1 MDDITFEPGELID
14 HRYRVQSVLGVGGIG
29 TVYRVADDGR
39 GGRVVALKTVA
50 ADTSLPG
57 AVEGFRREFGVLA
70 RLRHPNLVSVYDYGV
85 ADPGVLYFTMEYMD
99 GPNLRSHSEGFRPE
113 AIVPLIVEI
122 CRALAYL
129 HARGVVHG
137 DLKPSNVLVVED
149 QIKLLDFGLAFE
161 PHDDVVWPSGVG
173 TRGYIAPELRLS
185 RPVDWR
191 ADLYSLGALWYE
203 LLVGAP
209 PLLAPSY
216 DQQVG
221 LALVEAL
228 GPEDEDGRVASIVLR
243 LLSASPQD
251 RYVSANAVIAALN
264 ETLSSSYAL
273 ETRETAA
280 SYALQGRFVGR
291 ERERASLLDAWRRA
305 RAADAEIVLIG
316 GERGVGKTRLAE
328 EFGIQAALDGA
339 RLVVGHCV
347 ESGGGSYQPWR
358 EILRVL
364 VRHVEGSDPAEMAR
378 LGPALAAL
386 MPELWERPYMEG
398 AGPPHELD
406 PRAAQLRLNE
416 TIVDTLRAAAA
427 SRPTILVLED
437 FHWADEASVDLLS
450 YLARAGELKGL
461 LTCVTF
467 RDEELEES
475 HPLRALANERVS
487 RLYLPTLAPAA
498 TADLVQSMLGLR
510 ELPPAIAERVQS
522 ITGGN
527 TYFVQELVRS
537 LADEDAVLQRTATG
551 WRVDETAV
559 AAAALPSSIREA
571 ILRRLEHLPRLH
583 RQVLQHAALIGPVFW
598 DGAVS
603 RVQGL
608 TGEGLRDVL
617 RSLCERGLVLARD
630 RSQIPGVREYAFQQ
644 AVLRDVTYE
653 SIHDRRRRA
662 GHAQVAD
669 WLVEQGAEREDEWSG
684 LIAGQLEASGN
695 TERAAVYYRRAGERA
710 AAQFANAQAVL
721 YLGRALELVPETDM
735 AERCAV
741 LLARER
747 VYDLQGAQEMQVEDL
762 ARAAALAADLGDIHR
777 RAEVAVRQAYL
788 TARSG
793 DHEAAVAMARSAIDL
808 ARLAGDPGIESD
820 AHMQWAVSLWM
831 HGEYEAARSRLEQG
845 LALARAGQVRRAEG
859 DALNVLGIV
868 SVEQGRSEDAVAFFE
883 QAASIRQQIDDRV
896 GHCAVLNNLAHIFL
910 YRGEYTRAKE
920 SMERSLA
927 ISREIGSRVGEC
939 IVLANLG
946 LLFDALGQYA
956 KAESHL
962 EQALRIS
969 REIDNRVW
977 ESWQLAYLGLLHHHI
992 GDDTTSAELGER
1004 ALEIARE
1011 LWDRLA
1017 ESLASAFLGHALC
1030 ALGRLDEAA
1039 GAYERAV
1046 QLRRELGQE
1055 RLAVEGLAGLARVA
1069 LTRGTLDEAQV
1080 HVEEIL
1086 GLIQDGCPAGLDE
1099 PLRVYLTCYRV
1110 LSAVQDPRAPDVLG
1124 VARGLL
1130 RARSAT
1136 IADEEL
1142 RRSFL
1147 EGVAVHREVMQ

>member
-1 MDDITFEPGELID
+1 
-14 HRYRVQSVLGVGGIG
+14 
-29 TVYRVADDGR
+29 
-39 GGRVVALKTVA
+39 VALKTVA
-50 ADTSLPG
+50 ADASLSG
-57 AVEGFRREFGVLA
+57 AVEGFKREFGVLA

-85 ADPGVLYFTMEYMD
+85 ADPGILYFTMEYVA
-99 GPNLRSHSEGFRPE
+99 GPNLRSYSEGLGLE

-122 CRALAYL
+122 CRALSYL

-137 DLKPSNVLVVED
+137 DLKPSNVLVVENRV
-149 QIKLLDFGLAFE
+149 KLLDFGLAFE
-161 PHDDVVWPSGVG
+161 SREDVVWPSGVG
-173 TRGYIAPELRLS
+173 TRGYTAPELQLA

-209 PLLAPSY
+209 PLLGPSY
-216 DQQVG
+216 DQQAAQA
-221 LALVEAL
+221 LAGAL
-228 GPEDEDGRVASIVLR
+228 GSREAGGRIADVVLR
-243 LLSASPQD
+243 LLAASPQD

-264 ETLSSSYAL
+264 EALRSSYAL

-291 ERERASLLDAWRRA
+291 EKERESLLDAWRRA
-305 RAADAEIVLIG
+305 QDADAEIVLIA

-328 EFGIQAALDGA
+328 EFGIQAALEGA
-339 RLVVGHCV
+339 RFVVGHCV

-364 VRHVEGSDPAEMAR
+364 SRHVEGSDLAEMAH

-386 MPELWERPYMEG
+386 MPELWERPYMVG

-406 PRAAQLRLNE
+406 PHAAQLRLNE

-467 RDEELEES
+467 RDEELEEG

-487 RLYLPTLAPAA
+487 RLYLPTLTPAA

-510 ELPPAIAERVQS
+510 ELPPAVAERVQS
-522 ITGGN
+522 TTGGN

-551 WRVDETAV
+551 WRVDE
-559 AAAALPSSIREA
+559 AAMASAALPGSIREA

-583 RQVLQHAALIGPVFW
+583 RQVLQHAAMIGPVFW

-603 RVQGL
+603 RVQSLAGQR
-608 TGEGLRDVL
+608 LRDVL
-617 RSLCERGLVLARD
+617 RSLCERGLILKRD
-630 RSQIPGVREYAFQQ
+630 RSQIPGAREYAFQQ
-644 AVLRDVTYE
+644 TVLYDITYE
-653 SIHDRRRRA
+653 SIHDHQRRA

-669 WLVEQGAEREDEWSG
+669 WLVEQGAKSEEEWSG
-684 LIAGQLEASGN
+684 LIAWQLEASGS
-695 TERAAVYYRRAGERA
+695 TERAAAYYRRAGEQA
-710 AAQFANAQAVL
+710 AAQFANAQAVS
-721 YLGRALELVPETDM
+721 YLSRALELMPEADR
-735 AERCAV
+735 AGRCAV
-741 LLARER
+741 LLTREK
-747 VYDLQGAQEMQVEDL
+747 VYDLQGAQEKQVEDL
-762 ARAAALAADLGDIHR
+762 ARAAALVADLGDVHR

-793 DHEAAVAMARSAIDL
+793 DHDATVAAACSAIDL
-808 ARLAGDPGIESD
+808 AQLAQDPGIESD

-831 HGEYEAARSRLEQG
+831 HGEYDAARSRLQHG
-845 LALARAGQVRRAEG
+845 LALARAGRVRRAEG

-868 SVEQGRSEDAVAFFE
+868 SVEQGRTGDAVAFFE
-883 QAASIRQQIDDRV
+883 RAAAIRQQINDRV
-896 GHCAVLNNLAHIFL
+896 GHCAALNNLAHIFL
-910 YRGEYTRAKE
+910 YQGEYTRAKD

-927 ISREIGSRVGEC
+927 ITREIESRGGEC

-956 KAESHL
+956 TAKSHL
-962 EQALRIS
+962 EQALKIS
-969 REIDNRVW
+969 REIDSQVW
-977 ESWQLAYLGLLHHHI
+977 ESWQQAYLSLLHHHM
-992 GDDTTSAELGER
+992 GDDVTSAELGER

-1011 LWDRLA
+1011 LWDRMA
-1017 ESLASAFLGHALC
+1017 EGVASTHLGHALC

-1039 GAYERAV
+1039 GSYERAV

-1055 RLAVEGLAGLARVA
+1055 PLAVEGLAGLARVA
-1069 LTRGTLDEAQV
+1069 LARGALDEAQA

-1086 GLIQDGCPAGLDE
+1086 GLVQAGCPAGLDE
-1099 PLRVYLTCYRV
+1099 PLRVYLACYRV
-1110 LSAVQDPRAPDVLG
+1110 LSAAQDPRASEVLG
-1124 VARGLL
+1124 VAHGMLQT
-1130 RARSAT
+1130 RAAA

-1147 EGVAVHREVMQ
+1147 ENVAAHQELMRETGGWSDPPR